1 MSAITFESFLG
12 PFAATLPPPNHDNPQ
27 TLVPALIGT
36 QAALTVLV
44 IVFVGTRFYTRLV
57 VMRMFGWDDFIIGL
71 AAATSIALMAVTSMA
86 TTKGT
91 GYHLW
96 DVEPA
101 EISDGFRYTYWIV
114 LLFYPITTLTKISV
128 CIGYLGLFPGKKN
141 RLFCYVMIGYSSMY
155 GVALFFAHVFQCT
168 PISVFWNEPFDPG
181 NGCINKL
188 ALYTTAAALN
198 SLGDLLVYLW
208 PVRFLFKLQMPLK
221 HRLGLIILFSLGCC
235 VFAVSLLRITYLPST
250 LSSIDIFYN
259 SARLHLVAA
268 VEEAAGIICGCLP
281 AAKALLKHS
290 FPATFGRIDPAACAS
305 GSAASVASKRASRY
319 EEYRRSVVVEA
330 AAAAAAAAA
339 GRWDV
344 EKGDGDREE
353 GVVGRD
359 GDGVVKERGGG
370 LKGGLVGRSA
380 SVAWSEGTKVEGER
394 EGVVDEEGGGGG
406 GGGGGVER

>member
-44 IVFVGTRFYTRLV
+44 ILFVGTRFYTRLV

-168 PISVFWNEPFDPG
+168 
-181 NGCINKL
+181 
-188 ALYTTAAALN
+188 
-198 SLGDLLVYLW
+198 
-208 PVRFLFKLQMPLK
+208 
-221 HRLGLIILFSLGCC
+221 
-235 VFAVSLLRITYLPST
+235 
-250 LSSIDIFYN
+250 
-259 SARLHLVAA
+259 
-268 VEEAAGIICGCLP
+268 
-281 AAKALLKHS
+281 
-290 FPATFGRIDPAACAS
+290 
-305 GSAASVASKRASRY
+305 
-319 EEYRRSVVVEA
+319 
-330 AAAAAAAAA
+330 
-339 GRWDV
+339 
-344 EKGDGDREE
+344 
-353 GVVGRD
+353 
-359 GDGVVKERGGG
+359 
-370 LKGGLVGRSA
+370 
-380 SVAWSEGTKVEGER
+380 
-394 EGVVDEEGGGGG
+394 
-406 GGGGGVER
+406 